1 MTEAV
6 AIALITN
13 VTTIVIV
20 VISRFWSH
28 REHKQTAATVTDT
41 NEKVT
46 ALANGKTVESCVH
59 SE

>member
-13 VTTIVIV
+13 LTTIVIV
-20 VISRFWSH
+20 VVSRILSH
-28 REHKQTAATVTDT
+28 REHKGTATTVADT

-46 ALANGKTVESCVH
+46 AMVNGKY
-59 SE
+59 